1 MKMKF
6 SVLLLFSS
14 VCFFVGCAS
23 TGALGDYYKPFIPDE
38 VLDNCSEECILESE
52 QEPKVYYS
60 SKLNDDID
68 LLKSNY
74 YMILGWSSYNGPS
87 EDDIEEYTINF
98 CKEKRALIG
107 LYSYKYTDTRQ
118 GIYSVGNYIGSYDIK
133 RYDYDIVLFISMSKD
148 YIQNQKTGFEIQSLD
163 TSSRKRLQR
172 NTGVVIDVVYSES
185 NAFYA
190 NIIKDDV
197 IIKINDTNIID
208 KDDYFSV
215 YENLQ
220 KGQVVNLIIVRN
232 GIERTISYKL

>member
-1 MKMKF
+1 M
-6 SVLLLFSS
+6 FSS

-23 TGALGDYYKPFIPDE
+23 TGALGDYYKPFISDDIL
-38 VLDNCSEECILESE
+38 VNCSEECLLESE

-74 YMILGWSSYNGPS
+74 YMILGWSSYNGPA

-118 GIYSVGNYIGSYDIK
+118 GIYTVGSYIGSYDIK

-148 YIQNQKTGFEIQSLD
+148 YIQNQKTGFEIKPLD
-163 TSSRKRLQR
+163 ISSRKQLQR
-172 NTGVVIDVVYSES
+172 NTGVVVDIVYSES

-197 IIKINDTNIID
+197 IIKINGTDIID
-208 KDDYFSV
+208 KNDYMSV
-215 YENLQ
+215 YENMQ
-220 KGQVVNLIIVRN
+220 KGQVVNLTIVRN
-232 GIERTISYKL
+232 GMERAITYKL